1 MKLGGIGLRSLVDTS
16 YVTYIGAVEQVIPHI
31 VGVGGEE
38 GLAPHLEAVIGI
50 REGAGC
56 WQQFLQSGSRT
67 AAEFQQSWETLN
79 REALGEWH
87 LLGQE
92 PTGPLAAEPMDAGWN
107 SVNGSTRNK
116 VTEQLEELRHLVI
129 QHTCK
134 FPRQRCKACRCLPKS
149 SGQGGWKVAVGMSWS
164 SHKFFFGCL
173 QRGPISPP
181 CTSLPYSG
189 DKSLGW

>member
-1 MKLGGIGLRSLVDTS
+1 MGSWRGLGAGNSSFSLVQ
-16 YVTYIGAVEQVIPHI
+16 EQQLSSSSPGKPSI
-31 VGVGGEE
+31 E
-38 GLAPHLEAVIGI
+38 
-50 REGAGC
+50 R
-56 WQQFLQSGSRT
+56 
-67 AAEFQQSWETLN
+67 
-79 REALGEWH
+79 H

-92 PTGPLAAEPMDAGWN
+92 PTGPLAAEPMDAGWD

-134 FPRQRCKACRCLPKS
+134 FPRQRCKACHCLPKS
-149 SGQGGWKVAVGMSWS
+149 SGQGGWKVAVAMFWS
-164 SHKFFFGCL
+164 SHKFFFCCI